1 METLRWPPR
10 SKARLTE
17 RSEPGQTALTKEG
30 RPVESAAPM
39 KRYLRLWF
47 CAPALLAAYA
57 ASAAEATATA
67 ATAEAANTA
76 AVAAVVATGSANART
91 PDLLEHMVDVILG
104 LFNVKS
110 SGNTVTHYV
119 ICALLLVVAILLR
132 RFLTTIFFNQLKK
145 IAAKTETTLDDK
157 LFPAM
162 ESPVA
167 TFVMVT
173 GIFAALKVLK
183 LSETADHS
191 IAAGSTVAF
200 SLVIFWGLLRAFDA
214 IIDHATE
221 IAREKQLGIAAFMP
235 WIKKSLIAV
244 FVVVGT
250 LMTVQSLGYNVST
263 ILQGLGIGGLA
274 FALAAQDTIA
284 NLFGSIVVA
293 IDQPFKVGETVR
305 IGTHTG
311 TVEDIGLRSTK
322 IRLVDK
328 SLVVMPNKLVSSEA
342 IVNLSRFTQ
351 RRVEQVIGL
360 TYDATPDQLAAIVE
374 DIRGLLLT
382 DGEVDP
388 TSVLVYFRDFN
399 ASSLDVWIV
408 YASREADFKMGAA
421 LKQRMNLAIMR
432 AVAARGLS
440 FAFPTS
446 VMHLEGPLV
455 KQLAGQK

>member
-1 METLRWPPR
+1 
-10 SKARLTE
+10 
-17 RSEPGQTALTKEG
+17 
-30 RPVESAAPM
+30 M
-39 KRYLRLWF
+39 KRIFRLWF
-47 CAPALLAAYA
+47 SMLTLLVSTLGAVAQPAKTTD
-57 ASAAEATATA
+57 AAEVVRTAL
-67 ATAEAANTA
+67 
-76 AVAAVVATGSANART
+76 VATGATGQADVRT
-91 PDLLEHMVDVILG
+91 PDLLEHIVDVFLRF
-104 LFNVKS
+104 FNVTS
-110 SGNTVTHYV
+110 SGNTATHYV
-119 ICALLLVVAILLR
+119 ISGVFIVSAILLR

-145 IAAKTETTLDDK
+145 LASKTETTLDDK

-167 TFVMVT
+167 AFVMVT

-214 IIDHATE
+214 IIEHAAE
-221 IAREKQLGIAAFMP
+221 IAKVKQMGIAAFMP

-293 IDQPFKVGETVR
+293 IDQPFKIGETVK

-322 IRLVDK
+322 IRLIDK

-360 TYDATPDQLAAIVE
+360 TYDTTSEQLAVIVE
-374 DIRGLLLT
+374 DFRGILLAES
-382 DGEVDP
+382 EVDP
-388 TSVLVYFRDFN
+388 TSVMVFFRDLS
-399 ASSLDVWIV
+399 ASSLDVWVV
-408 YASREADFKMGAA
+408 YASRGADLKEGFA

-432 AVAARGLS
+432 AVAARRLS
-440 FAFPTS
+440 FAYPTS
-446 VMHLEGPLV
+446 VMHLEGPVAKALV
-455 KQLAGQK
+455 GGKG

>member
-1 METLRWPPR
+1 
-10 SKARLTE
+10 
-17 RSEPGQTALTKEG
+17 
-30 RPVESAAPM
+30 M
-39 KRYLRLWF
+39 KRIFRLWF
-47 CAPALLAAYA
+47 ATLTLLMSTLGAVAQPAKATD
-57 ASAAEATATA
+57 AAEAARTALA
-67 ATAEAANTA
+67 AT
-76 AVAAVVATGSANART
+76 VATSRADVRS
-91 PDLLEHMVDVILG
+91 PDLLEHIVDVFLRF
-104 LFNVKS
+104 FNVTS
-110 SGNTVTHYV
+110 GGNTAIHYAISAV
-119 ICALLLVVAILLR
+119 FIVGAILLR

-145 IAAKTETTLDDK
+145 LAAKTETTLDDK
-157 LFPAM
+157 LLPAL

-200 SLVIFWGLLRAFDA
+200 SMVIFWGLLRAFDA
-214 IIDHATE
+214 IIDHAAE
-221 IAREKQLGIAAFMP
+221 IAKVKQMGIAAFMP

-250 LMTVQSLGYNVST
+250 LMIVQSLGYNVST
-263 ILQGLGIGGLA
+263 ILQGLGIGGFA

-284 NLFGSIVVA
+284 NLFGSLVVA
-293 IDQPFKVGETVR
+293 IDQPFKIGETVK

-322 IRLVDK
+322 IRLIDK

-342 IVNLSRFTQ
+342 IVNLSRSTQ

-360 TYDATPDQLAAIVE
+360 TYDTTPDQLAVIVE
-374 DIRGLLLT
+374 DIRGVLLA
-382 DGEVDP
+382 DAEVDP
-388 TSVLVYFRDFN
+388 TSVMVFFRDLS
-399 ASSLDVWIV
+399 ASSLDVWVV
-408 YASREADFKMGAA
+408 YASREADLKEGFA

-440 FAFPTS
+440 FAYPTS
-446 VMHLEGPLV
+446 VMHLDGPV
-455 KQLAGQK
+455 AKAIAGGKG

>member
-1 METLRWPPR
+1 
-10 SKARLTE
+10 
-17 RSEPGQTALTKEG
+17 
-30 RPVESAAPM
+30 M
-39 KRYLRLWF
+39 KRIFRLWF
-47 CAPALLAAYA
+47 ATLTLLMSTLGAVAQPAKTTD
-57 ASAAEATATA
+57 AAEAARTALA
-67 ATAEAANTA
+67 AT
-76 AVAAVVATGSANART
+76 VATSRADVRS
-91 PDLLEHMVDVILG
+91 PDLLEHIVDVFLRF
-104 LFNVKS
+104 FNVTS
-110 SGNTVTHYV
+110 SGNTAIHYAISAV
-119 ICALLLVVAILLR
+119 FIVGAILLR

-145 IAAKTETTLDDK
+145 LAAKTETTLDDK
-157 LFPAM
+157 LLPAL
-162 ESPVA
+162 ESPSA

-214 IIDHATE
+214 IIDHAAE
-221 IAREKQLGIAAFMP
+221 IAKVKQMGIAAFMP

-250 LMTVQSLGYNVST
+250 LMIVQSLGYNVST

-284 NLFGSIVVA
+284 NLFGSLVVA
-293 IDQPFKVGETVR
+293 IDQPFKIGETVK

-322 IRLVDK
+322 IRLIDK

-342 IVNLSRFTQ
+342 IVNLSRSTQ

-360 TYDATPDQLAAIVE
+360 TYDTTPDQLAVIVE
-374 DIRGLLLT
+374 DIREILLS
-382 DGEVDP
+382 DAEIDP
-388 TSVLVYFRDFN
+388 TSVMVFFRDLS
-399 ASSLDVWIV
+399 ASSLDVWVV
-408 YASREADFKMGAA
+408 YASREADLKEGFA

-440 FAFPTS
+440 FAYPTS
-446 VMHLEGPLV
+446 VMHLDGPV
-455 KQLAGQK
+455 AKAIAGGKG

>member
-1 METLRWPPR
+1 MLTLLVSTLGAVAQPA
-10 SKARLTE
+10 KTTDAAEVAR
-17 RSEPGQTALTKEG
+17 TAL
-30 RPVESAAPM
+30 
-39 KRYLRLWF
+39 
-47 CAPALLAAYA
+47 
-57 ASAAEATATA
+57 
-67 ATAEAANTA
+67 
-76 AVAAVVATGSANART
+76 VATGATGQADVRT
-91 PDLLEHMVDVILG
+91 PDLLEHIVDVFLRF
-104 LFNVKS
+104 FNVTS
-110 SGNTVTHYV
+110 SGNTATHYV
-119 ICALLLVVAILLR
+119 ISAVFIVGAILLR

-145 IAAKTETTLDDK
+145 LASKTETTLDDK

-200 SLVIFWGLLRAFDA
+200 SLVTFWGLLRAFDA
-214 IIDHATE
+214 IIDHAAE
-221 IAREKQLGIAAFMP
+221 IAKVKQMGIAAFMP
-235 WIKKSLIAV
+235 WIKKSLIAG

-284 NLFGSIVVA
+284 NLFGSLVVA
-293 IDQPFKVGETVR
+293 IDQPFKIGETVK
-305 IGTHTG
+305 IGAHTG

-322 IRLVDK
+322 IRLLDK

-360 TYDATPDQLAAIVE
+360 TYDTTPDQLAMIVE
-374 DIRGLLLT
+374 DFRGILLA
-382 DGEVDP
+382 EPEIDP
-388 TSVLVYFRDFN
+388 TSVMVFFRDLST
-399 ASSLDVWIV
+399 SSLDVWVV
-408 YASREADFKMGAA
+408 YASRGADVKEGLA

-432 AVAARGLS
+432 AVAARRLS
-440 FAFPTS
+440 FAYPTS
-446 VMHLEGPLV
+446 VMHLEGPV
-455 KQLAGQK
+455 AKQLVERKS

>member
-1 METLRWPPR
+1 
-10 SKARLTE
+10 
-17 RSEPGQTALTKEG
+17 
-30 RPVESAAPM
+30 M
-39 KRYLRLWF
+39 KRYFRLWF
-47 CAPALLAAYA
+47 CALALLVACA

-67 ATAEAANTA
+67 ATTEAANTTA
-76 AVAAVVATGSANART
+76 AAAVVATGNAQANART
-91 PDLLEHMVDVILG
+91 PDLLEHMVDVILD

-119 ICALLLVVAILLR
+119 ICALFLVIAILLR

-145 IAAKTETTLDDK
+145 IAAKTETTFDDK

-162 ESPVA
+162 EAPVA
-167 TFVMVT
+167 AFVMVT

-214 IIDHATE
+214 IIDHASE
-221 IAREKQLGIAAFMP
+221 LAKEKQLGIAAFMP

-244 FVVVGT
+244 FVVVGA
-250 LMTVQSLGYNVST
+250 LLVIQSLGGDVRA
-263 ILQGLGIGGLA
+263 ILGGLGIGGLA

-284 NLFGSIVVA
+284 NLFGSLVVA
-293 IDQPFKVGETVR
+293 VDQPFKIGETVR

-328 SLVVMPNKLVSSEA
+328 SLVVMPNKMVSSEA

-351 RRVEQVIGL
+351 RRVEQVLGL
-360 TYDATPDQLAAIVE
+360 HSETTPAQIEALVDELRE
-374 DIRGLLLT
+374 LLT
-382 DGEVDP
+382 ADPEVDP
-388 TSVLVYFRDFN
+388 TSVMVYFRDFN
-399 ASSLDVWIV
+399 TSSLDVWIV
-408 YASREADFKMGAA
+408 YASRDADFKMGAA

-446 VMHLEGPLV
+446 VMHLDGPV
-455 KQLAGQK
+455 AKQLAGQK

>member
-1 METLRWPPR
+1 
-10 SKARLTE
+10 
-17 RSEPGQTALTKEG
+17 
-30 RPVESAAPM
+30 M
-39 KRYLRLWF
+39 KRIFRLWF
-47 CAPALLAAYA
+47 SMLTLLGSTLGAVAQPAKTTD
-57 ASAAEATATA
+57 AAEVARTAL
-67 ATAEAANTA
+67 
-76 AVAAVVATGSANART
+76 VATGATGQADVRT
-91 PDLLEHMVDVILG
+91 PDLLEHIVDVFLRF
-104 LFNVKS
+104 FNVTS
-110 SGNTVTHYV
+110 SGNTATHYV
-119 ICALLLVVAILLR
+119 ISAVFIVSAILLR

-145 IAAKTETTLDDK
+145 LASKTETTLDDK

-200 SLVIFWGLLRAFDA
+200 SLVTFWGLLRAFDA
-214 IIDHATE
+214 IIDHAAE
-221 IAREKQLGIAAFMP
+221 IAKVKQMGIAAFMP
-235 WIKKSLIAV
+235 WIKKSLIAG

-284 NLFGSIVVA
+284 NLFGSLVVA
-293 IDQPFKVGETVR
+293 IDQPFKIGETVK
-305 IGTHTG
+305 IGVHTG

-322 IRLVDK
+322 IRLLDK

-360 TYDATPDQLAAIVE
+360 TYDTTSEQLAVIVE
-374 DIRGLLLT
+374 DFRGILLAES
-382 DGEVDP
+382 EVDP
-388 TSVLVYFRDFN
+388 TSVMVFFRDLS
-399 ASSLDVWIV
+399 ASSLDVWVV
-408 YASREADFKMGAA
+408 YASRGADLKEGLA

-432 AVAARGLS
+432 AVAARRLS
-440 FAFPTS
+440 FAYPTS
-446 VMHLEGPLV
+446 VMHLEGPVAKALV
-455 KQLAGQK
+455 GGKG

>member
-1 METLRWPPR
+1 
-10 SKARLTE
+10 
-17 RSEPGQTALTKEG
+17 
-30 RPVESAAPM
+30 M
-39 KRYLRLWF
+39 KHFFRLWF
-47 CAPALLAAYA
+47 TTLALLISTLGAVAQPAATTA
-57 ASAAEATATA
+57 ADVAEATRTA
-67 ATAEAANTA
+67 AAA
-76 AVAAVVATGSANART
+76 AVATGRADVRT
-91 PDLLEHMVDVILG
+91 PDLLEHIVDVILR
-104 LFNVKS
+104 LFNVTS
-110 SGNTVTHYV
+110 SGNTATHYV
-119 ICALLLVVAILLR
+119 ISAVFLVCAILLR

-145 IAAKTETTLDDK
+145 LAAKTATTLDDK

-183 LSETADHS
+183 LYATADHS

-200 SLVIFWGLLRAFDA
+200 SLVMFWGLLRAFDA
-214 IIDHATE
+214 IIDHAAE
-221 IAREKQLGIAAFMP
+221 LAKEKQMGIAAFMP

-293 IDQPFKVGETVR
+293 IDQPFKIGETVK
-305 IGTHTG
+305 IGAHTG

-322 IRLVDK
+322 IRLIDK
-328 SLVVMPNKLVSSEA
+328 SLVVMPNKMVSSEA

-360 TYDATPDQLAAIVE
+360 TYDTTPDQLAAIVE
-374 DIRGLLLT
+374 DFRGILSAEL
-382 DGEVDP
+382 EIDP
-388 TSVLVYFRDFN
+388 TSVMVFFRDLS
-399 ASSLDVWIV
+399 ASSLDVWVV
-408 YASREADFKMGAA
+408 YASREADFQKGLA
-421 LKQRMNLAIMR
+421 LRQRVNLAIMR
-432 AVAARGLS
+432 AVAARRLS

-446 VMHLEGPLV
+446 VMHLEGPVAKALV
-455 KQLAGQK
+455 SGKG

>member
-1 METLRWPPR
+1 MSTLG
-10 SKARLTE
+10 AVA
-17 RSEPGQTALTKEG
+17 Q
-30 RPVESAAPM
+30 
-39 KRYLRLWF
+39 
-47 CAPALLAAYA
+47 PAKTTD
-57 ASAAEATATA
+57 AAEATRTALA
-67 ATAEAANTA
+67 AT
-76 AVAAVVATGSANART
+76 VATSRADVRS
-91 PDLLEHMVDVILG
+91 PDLLEHIVDVFLRF
-104 LFNVKS
+104 FNVTS
-110 SGNTVTHYV
+110 SGNTAIHYAISAV
-119 ICALLLVVAILLR
+119 FIVGAILLR

-145 IAAKTETTLDDK
+145 LAAKTETTLDDK
-157 LFPAM
+157 LLPAL

-200 SLVIFWGLLRAFDA
+200 SMVIFWGLLRAFDA
-214 IIDHATE
+214 IIDHAAE
-221 IAREKQLGIAAFMP
+221 IAKVKQMGIAAFMP

-250 LMTVQSLGYNVST
+250 LMIVQSLGYNVST

-293 IDQPFKVGETVR
+293 IDQPFKIGETVK

-322 IRLVDK
+322 IRLIDK

-342 IVNLSRFTQ
+342 IVNLSRSTQ
-351 RRVEQVIGL
+351 RRVEQVVGL
-360 TYDATPDQLAAIVE
+360 TYDTTPDQLAVIVE
-374 DIRGLLLT
+374 DFRGILLA
-382 DGEVDP
+382 DAEVDP
-388 TSVLVYFRDFN
+388 TSVMVFFRDLS
-399 ASSLDVWIV
+399 ASSLDVWVV
-408 YASREADFKMGAA
+408 YASREADLKEGFA

-432 AVAARGLS
+432 AVAARRLS
-440 FAFPTS
+440 FAYPTS
-446 VMHLEGPLV
+446 VMHLDGPV
-455 KQLAGQK
+455 AKAIAGGKG